1 MNTKK
6 YIQPRTISLMLN
18 TESLIAGSPNLEQ
31 KGETIENPDEVM
43 TQRQQGNSLWDT
55 WSN

>member
-6 YIQPRTISLMLN
+6 YIQPRTISLTLN

-31 KGETIENPDEVM
+31 KDETIENPDEVM
-43 TQRQQGNSLWDT
+43 TQRQQGNSIWDT